1 LKREQIMVKL
11 SPCAAVLLLAISAA
25 DAPTAAQSPSP
36 PWPNSAP
43 PQTTAPQKKA
53 APPAGPSIAGNWIGQ
68 LNQEGGTGPYT
79 FEISITAKGGETKYP
94 DLDCIGQL
102 TRVGQ
107 FKSYVFFFE
116 AITKGQAD
124 KGGRCPDGTITVARQ
139 GDNLALSWFG
149 SVRDDLIV
157 ASGTLSKR

>member
-1 LKREQIMVKL
+1 MAQPFPYV
-11 SPCAAVLLLAISAA
+11 AVLLLAMSAA
-25 DAPTAAQSPSP
+25 VAPTSAQTPLP
-36 PWPNSAP
+36 PPNSAP
-43 PQTTAPQKKA
+43 PSTPVPKKKA
-53 APPAGPSIAGNWIGQ
+53 APLAGPSIIGNWIGQ

-107 FKSYVFFFE
+107 FRSYVFFFE

-139 GDNLALSWFG
+139 GDNLAVSWFG